1 METPAATATATALAT
16 SGGVVTVASSLA
28 TSGGVATVAAAAAA
42 AAAEPKVA
50 AFSSATLRV
59 GVSSVQR
66 IAQRAKGKL
75 NRMGFGNYEDTKA
88 SMREM
93 LDGDEVAFLD
103 DILAYAFEKAATESL
118 YCALF
123 AKLLHELS
131 GEFPHF
137 KSAMRKLF
145 DDYTSIFSEEVA
157 APEKDTAAYKEWLK
171 SQEKKTFRRGYSQ
184 FVAELVKLGA
194 SFADDAGA
202 GAGAGR
208 AADADAFSR
217 ILLNSVGVLESAR
230 VNPDKTFLCEEYG
243 DCLATMCYA
252 APALLSAAPWAPDFV
267 RRLDAM
273 SAGDVKARSPG
284 FSARGF
290 FALKNLVDFA
300 KRGWKK

>member
-1 METPAATATATALAT
+1 MDAPPVPAPASAPASVPAFVPPSATAAA
-16 SGGVVTVASSLA
+16 
-28 TSGGVATVAAAAAA
+28 VATEPPKAAAAADPKA
-42 AAAEPKVA
+42 AVA

-131 GEFPHF
+131 SEFPHF

-145 DDYTSIFSEEVA
+145 DDYTSLFSEEVA
-157 APEKDTAAYKEWLK
+157 VPEKDTAAYKEWLK
-171 SQEKKTFRRGYSQ
+171 AQEKKAFRRGYSQ
-184 FVAELVKLGA
+184 FVAELVKLG
-194 SFADDAGA
+194 
-202 GAGAGR
+202 

-230 VNPDKTFLCEEYG
+230 ANPDKTFLCEEYG

-273 SAGDVKARSPG
+273 SAGDIKARSAG
-284 FSARGF
+284 FSTRGF

>member
-1 METPAATATATALAT
+1 METPAAPAPASAAATAAAPVAAT
-16 SGGVVTVASSLA
+16 PVAKAESPKAAATVAS
-28 TSGGVATVAAAAAA
+28 
-42 AAAEPKVA
+42 AAAEPPKVA

-202 GAGAGR
+202 GR

-230 VNPDKTFLCEEYG
+230 SNPDKTFLCEEYG

-300 KRGWKK
+300 KGGWKK

>member
-1 METPAATATATALAT
+1 
-16 SGGVVTVASSLA
+16 
-28 TSGGVATVAAAAAA
+28 
-42 AAAEPKVA
+42 
-50 AFSSATLRV
+50 
-59 GVSSVQR
+59 
-66 IAQRAKGKL
+66 
-75 NRMGFGNYEDTKA
+75 
-88 SMREM
+88 
-93 LDGDEVAFLD
+93 
-103 DILAYAFEKAATESL
+103 
-118 YCALF
+118 
-123 AKLLHELS
+123 LLQELS

-171 SQEKKTFRRGYSQ
+171 AQEKKTFRRGYSQ

-202 GAGAGR
+202 GR

-230 VNPDKTFLCEEYG
+230 ANPDKTFLCEEYG